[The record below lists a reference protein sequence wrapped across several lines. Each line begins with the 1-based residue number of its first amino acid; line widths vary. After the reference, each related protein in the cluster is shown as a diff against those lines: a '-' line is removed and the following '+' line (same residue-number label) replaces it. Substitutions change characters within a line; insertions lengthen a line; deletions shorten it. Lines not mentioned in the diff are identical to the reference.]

1 MVIEIS
7 RQIAVLNL
15 MRFWSYYWIEFLGLH
30 KYAGL
35 VIMRYVYWYPWGF
48 SVLILLL
55 IFVKV
60 SSREG
65 VGGSFQLQNDLAGG
79 ALLSIQ

>member
-1 MVIEIS
+1 MVIEFS
-7 RQIAVLNL
+7 RQIAVLKL
-15 MRFWSYYWIEFLGLH
+15 MRFWSYYWIELLGLH

-48 SVLILLL
+48 PVLILLL

-60 SSREG
+60 SSREEG
-65 VGGSFQLQNDLAGG
+65 DSFQLQDDLAGG